1 MTIPLWSLF
10 AFALWTLMPMLACVG
25 GFRVGSVLLGK
36 AAPNA
41 WPTHKEHE
49 GPEFYKRAMR
59 AHVNCV
65 ENLPVFAALVV
76 IAHLAGL
83 SSPTFDLACQITV
96 AARIGQTVAH
106 IASGRSMGV
115 NIRFAFFCVQLGC
128 YAVLAASI
136 LTA

>member
-1 MTIPLWSLF
+1 MTTPLWSLF
-10 AFALWTLMPMLACVG
+10 AFALWTLVPMLACVG

-41 WPTHKEHE
+41 WPTHKEHQ

-65 ENLPVFAALVV
+65 ENLPVFGALVIV
-76 IAHLAGL
+76 AHLAGIT
-83 SSPTFDLACQITV
+83 SPTVDLACQVTV
-96 AARIGQTVAH
+96 AARIGQTATH
-106 IASGRSMGV
+106 IASGSSMGV
-115 NIRFAFFCVQLGC
+115 NLRFAFFCVQLACFG
-128 YAVLAASI
+128 VLAVSI